1 MNEKSEESDNYKLN
15 DDISMDSK
23 QENTNNDFISEQN
36 SNESSIN
43 NEPRNNNMINKLI
56 EEETVEP
63 DLMLYCAG
71 DLESEELLKKCNSF
85 VADES
90 WTNLK
95 NFLEENSYMRNN
107 ASGDKII
114 DVRIFLCNFY
124 YGITNFKL
132 KEYNKALSSF
142 LTAKKIHEDYQLH
155 YNIALCHMKLD
166 DNVNAAFYLD
176 HVIEE
181 NNYFFFAYY
190 NLIKVYLKKSN
201 INDAFLIYRKF
212 SDIIKNQKN
221 IEKVRAETG
230 IQEAGVN
237 RLSVL
242 NFNTFKLFYKI
253 GAECLFSKQLYQ
265 ECVNTILEGL
275 KFNPDDEELWFLYA
289 KVFVMKKNFQCALP
303 LLEKALDI
311 EPSYEEARKL
321 KNFLLKHDG

>member
-1 MNEKSEESDNYKLN
+1 MNEKSEQSDSYRLN
-15 DDISMDSK
+15 DDISLDSR
-23 QENTNNDFISEQN
+23 QEQTNNELVSE
-36 SNESSIN
+36 SIESSIN
-43 NEPRNNNMINKLI
+43 NNNMINKFI

-63 DLMLYCAG
+63 DLMLYCGG
-71 DLESEELLKKCNSF
+71 DMESEELLKKCTGF
-85 VADES
+85 VSEES
-90 WTNLK
+90 WTNLR
-95 NFLEENSYMRNN
+95 NFLEDNSYMKNN
-107 ASGDKII
+107 ASGDKTI

-124 YGITNFKL
+124 YGIANFKL
-132 KEYNKALSSF
+132 KEYNKALSAF
-142 LTAKKIHEDYQLH
+142 LVAKKIHEDYQLH

-230 IQEAGVN
+230 IQETN

-275 KFNPDDEELWFLYA
+275 KFNPEDEELWFLYA
-289 KVFVMKKNFQCALP
+289 KVFVMKKNFSCALP

-311 EPSYEEARKL
+311 EPGYEEARKL
-321 KNFLLKHDG
+321 KDFLLKHYE